1 MCCAPIIHTST
12 SHTDTQTQAF
22 LRTCI
27 YVAVVRSFALNLFWY
42 SLSSFV
48 SPPPLLPYL
57 HTWWTY
63 DSKHLW
69 YRQHTHMCSH
79 EPSIEYITR
88 RKRDRRANVN
98 QWFVRS
104 LSDRNRIF
112 KHFALFHLRFCFCLN
127 RLCLL
132 FLIPSM
138 LCTES
143 GNHQTDDTLASGQF
157 CV

>member
-1 MCCAPIIHTST
+1 MYLCCSC
-12 SHTDTQTQAF
+12 AF
-22 LRTCI
+22 VRTE
-27 YVAVVRSFALNLFWY
+27 
-42 SLSSFV
+42 SLLIFSFV
-48 SPPPLLPYL
+48 FCLTPSTTSILTHTVNIRLEAPL
-57 HTWWTY
+57 
-63 DSKHLW
+63 
-69 YRQHTHMCSH
+69 HTHMCSH